1 MIRCCNGFGLWCRR
15 KMFID
20 SIQSD
25 YDKFSM
31 RMAPDYLNWQR
42 GAYLETK
49 AAEESKRKVQEKA
62 LGLAAITG
70 GIALAATADPYSTK
84 EV

>member
-1 MIRCCNGFGLWCRR
+1 
-15 KMFID
+15 MFID

-25 YDKFSM
+25 YDIFYEDG
-31 RMAPDYLNWQR
+31 ADYLNWQR

-49 AAEESKRKVQEKA
+49 AAEEAKRKSGGKA

-70 GIALAATADPYSTK
+70 GIALWLQPTLTRLR

>member
-1 MIRCCNGFGLWCRR
+1 MLQRIRALRVR
-15 KMFID
+15 DKMFID

-31 RMAPDYLNWQR
+31 RMAPDYLSWQR

-49 AAEESKRKVQEKA
+49 AAEEAKRKSLGKKL

-84 EV
+84 GV